1 MFVSSPLPTPL
12 TSLCL
17 HTMTAGLRRVSF
29 DIEGTFTSYTNARD
43 YALGVLLDTED
54 GITEESFAVYDT
66 AGSGLVDCG

>member
-1 MFVSSPLPTPL
+1 
-12 TSLCL
+12 
-17 HTMTAGLRRVSF
+17 MTAGLRRVSF